1 MEFRFLLSN
10 VRNYLETFGLTEF
23 EFGPKEFELDGGFYR
38 DFLLVLLVGLKHLK
52 KFWD

>member
-23 EFGPKEFELDGGFYR
+23 EFGLKEFELDSGIF
-38 DFLLVLLVGLKHLK
+38 
-52 KFWD
+52 